1 MQKEWFYLF
10 LSFDE
15 KNGEKMRYKF
25 VTDSIDLNLAGIVEF
40 DKSLIN
46 INHNSFSELMKQRE
60 EKRIREIKPISK
72 ELISDNEYFS
82 LLVIYYIL
90 EYYHTLGRFSDETG
104 YINPY
109 RQDEL
114 LEHKE
119 LIKKLEERFRK
130 KVQLKKLED
139 KTRVRD

>member
-1 MQKEWFYLF
+1 M
-10 LSFDE
+10 
-15 KNGEKMRYKF
+15 
-25 VTDSIDLNLAGIVEF
+25 TDSIDLNLAGIVEF

-82 LLVIYYIL
+82 LLVVYYVL
-90 EYYHTLGRFSDETG
+90 EYYHTLNRFPDETG

-109 RQDEL
+109 RSDEL

-119 LIKKLEERFRK
+119 LTRK
-130 KVQLKKLED
+130 LKKRFKKNKDVKRL
-139 KTRVRD
+139 KR

>member
-10 LSFDE
+10 LSFDGE
-15 KNGEKMRYKF
+15 NNGKMRYKF
-25 VTDSIDLNLAGIVEF
+25 VTDGIDLDLAGIVEF

-82 LLVIYYIL
+82 LLVIYYVL
-90 EYYHTLGRFSDETG
+90 EYYHTLDKFPDETG

-109 RQDEL
+109 RSDEL

-119 LIKKLEERFRK
+119 LTKKFEERFK
-130 KVQLKKLED
+130 KNQ
-139 KTRVRD
+139 R